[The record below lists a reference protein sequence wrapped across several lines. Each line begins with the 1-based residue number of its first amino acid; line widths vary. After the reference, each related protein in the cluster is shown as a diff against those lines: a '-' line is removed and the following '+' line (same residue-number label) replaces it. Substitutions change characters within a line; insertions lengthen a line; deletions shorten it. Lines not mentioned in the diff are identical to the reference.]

1 MAFDISSATPIR
13 QASTSA
19 GGFDISSAS
28 PASKRSIESINPAS
42 LTKEQFFEKFGDIPD
57 VDGLIK
63 PEEAQAEEGRSI
75 SESILGAGEAA
86 LTLGTGAVGG
96 TLGLIGGTFQGLIE
110 EIRSGEFGSNEA
122 ANRIEQRANELM
134 ANLTYAPRTEAGQ
147 EMVGAIGEAGESL
160 APLAG
165 LAAPLQQAGQLG
177 RAAATGKGAAISKA
191 VQPVKDTGLAVFEY
205 QSPVKQRIGRLI
217 EQGSEDISTAKFKLD
232 SPSYAEQPKS
242 RLLQALDA
250 GGPKISKDKV
260 AISAIDQGFDEGV
273 IASIKGA
280 APADK
285 RSMAQ
290 MLQIFERGKANAL
303 FKTKNRPTDV
313 IGKRV
318 VDTFDA
324 VKKANKK
331 AGSDIDSAAKS
342 LKGLSVDARPAGDK
356 FMTAIDD
363 MGIKVGD
370 DGKLNFEGSDVENLP
385 AIERIYSTVFKRM
398 SGPEV
403 PDAYKLHQ
411 MKRFLDTQISYGKGG
426 EGLVGK
432 SESVLKDLRRD
443 IDGILDN
450 NFKEYD
456 RANSTYADTITALND
471 IQAVAGKKIDLTGDN
486 ANKAL
491 GTLMRRILGES
502 QGRVNVI
509 EAAEGLEQTARKY
522 PSQIAIEGTKRVSR
536 QPDLAQLVL
545 FADELDSRFG
555 PAARGGLQGQVEKV
569 AARGRNIAQSGSATL
584 AASDA
589 IIGGAARGIDK
600 IKGMTDEKAIK
611 AMRELLKQGN
621 K

>member
-1 MAFDISSATPIR
+1 MAFDISTAAPIK
-13 QASTSA
+13 QAPTSS
-19 GGFDISSAS
+19 GGFDISSAKAIFS
-28 PASKRSIESINPAS
+28 DSEDKLEPES
-42 LTKEQFFEKFGDIPD
+42 LTKEEFFERFGDVPD

-63 PEEAQAEEGRSI
+63 DEALQAEEGRSI
-75 SESILGAGEAA
+75 GETALGAGEAA
-86 LTLGTGAVGG
+86 LTLGTGAIGG
-96 TLGLIGGTFQGLIE
+96 TLGLIGGTFQGLID

-134 ANLTYAPRTEAGQ
+134 ANLTYAPRTETGQ
-147 EMVGAIGEAGESL
+147 KIVGAIGEAGEAL

-177 RAAATGKGAAISKA
+177 RAAAAGKGAAITKA
-191 VQPVKDTGLAVFEY
+191 VEPIKDAGVAVFEY

-217 EQGSEDISTAKFKLD
+217 EQGSSDVETARFKVD
-232 SPSYAEQPKS
+232 TPSAIEPPKS
-242 RLLQALDA
+242 KLLQALDA
-250 GGPKISKDKV
+250 GGPKIAKDKI
-260 AISAIDQGFDEGV
+260 AISAINQGFDEGV

-280 APADK
+280 APAD
-285 RSMAQ
+285 RQSMAK
-290 MLQIFERGKANAL
+290 MLNIFEKGKKDAL

-356 FMTAIDD
+356 FMAAIDD
-363 MGIKVGD
+363 MGIKVGG
-370 DGKLNFEGSDVENLP
+370 DGKLDFKGSDVENLP
-385 AIERIYSTVFKRM
+385 AIERIYSTVFNRM

-432 SESVLKDLRRD
+432 SESVLKDLRRN
-443 IDGILDN
+443 IDGILDS

-456 RANSTYADTITALND
+456 RANSAYADTITALND
-471 IQAVAGKKIDLTGDN
+471 IQAVAGKKIDLSGEN

-509 EAAEGLEQTARKY
+509 EAAEGLERTAKKY
-522 PSQIAIEGTKRVSR
+522 PSQISIEGSKRVSR
-536 QPDLAQLVL
+536 APDIGQLVL

-569 AARGRNIAQSGSATL
+569 ANRGRNIAQSESATL

-589 IIGGAARGIDK
+589 IIGSAARGIDK

-611 AMRELLKQGN
+611 AMRELLKQGI
-621 K
+621 